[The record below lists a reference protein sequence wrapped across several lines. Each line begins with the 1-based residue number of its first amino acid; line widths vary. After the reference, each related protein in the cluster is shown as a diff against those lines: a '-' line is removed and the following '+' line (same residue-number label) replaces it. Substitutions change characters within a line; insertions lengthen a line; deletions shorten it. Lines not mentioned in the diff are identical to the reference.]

1 METGIARLG
10 LDGEWELNDLSD
22 LTSVYTQLYA
32 LVFSLSPAEDIFRDE
47 RIDYVYTKFP
57 WRGGYSAVNFY
68 NNLYHLIPV
77 KYRPKV
83 DSIHYSSPGHIDLVE
98 VIAVAATIAAT
109 VRFVASAVNHAHET
123 YRRIQKGSQDH
134 KLSKINVKKE
144 ELQLSE
150 AKLRFV
156 RTSVEELSKVLN
168 LTAKE
173 RRVLERRAQGKELA
187 ELKIIS
193 SYYRRVKKLVDLHL
207 KGKLFL
213 D

>member
-1 METGIARLG
+1 M
-10 LDGEWELNDLSD
+10 
-22 LTSVYTQLYA
+22 
-32 LVFSLSPAEDIFRDE
+32 P
-47 RIDYVYTKFP
+47 P
-57 WRGGYSAVNFY
+57 P
-68 NNLYHLIPV
+68 NNVRHECANVI
-77 KYRPKV
+77 RT
-83 DSIHYSSPGHIDLVE
+83 DLVE
-98 VIAVAATIAAT
+98 VVAVAASIAAT
-109 VRFVASAVNHAHET
+109 VKFVASAVNQAHET

-144 ELQLSE
+144 ALELSE
-150 AKLRFV
+150 RQLRFI
-156 RTSVEELSKVLN
+156 RTSAEGLSKVLN

-187 ELKIIS
+187 ELKILS